1 MYDICVYFIII
12 YIFQFQIKQNEIATQ
27 NMKSMEQLQ
36 YLKIFL
42 KIFTAFTD
50 DFIIKKQRINT
61 YKQFKGIWEF
71 TIMLQ

>member
-1 MYDICVYFIII
+1 MYICVYFIII
-12 YIFQFQIKQNEIATQ
+12 YIFQLQIKQNEIATQ

-50 DFIIKKQRINT
+50 DLIIKKNKESILINNLR
-61 YKQFKGIWEF
+61 EF
-71 TIMLQ
+71 GSLQ